1 MHPPGK
7 RPLDNRGGALYAPAM
22 EIRDT
27 GRRRAMAAGMVAIA
41 LWGALAA
48 LSVTAGA
55 IPPFQMVAM
64 TFTIA
69 GADGA
74 AAAADLASSAKLCLT
89 GADGERYILGPGA
102 YVLQTAA
109 VKFPLA
115 LGAC

>member
-1 MHPPGK
+1 MF
-7 RPLDNRGGALYAPAM
+7 LYK
-22 EIRDT
+22 DC
-27 GRRRAMAAGMVAIA
+27 
-41 LWGALAA
+41 
-48 LSVTAGA
+48 SVTCCDNNKNVNVVNPRLRFRGLNYLNATLNYEFNA
-55 IPPFQMVAM
+55 TAM